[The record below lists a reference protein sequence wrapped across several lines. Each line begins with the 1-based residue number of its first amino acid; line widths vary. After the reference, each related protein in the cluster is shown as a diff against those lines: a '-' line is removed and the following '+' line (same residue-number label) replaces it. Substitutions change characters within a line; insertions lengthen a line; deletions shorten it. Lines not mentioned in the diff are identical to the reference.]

1 MVESTGVSETPSPE
15 TEGIAATEENPGTAP
30 QQPAAEQTP
39 TAGSHDQ
46 PGADEASSAEP
57 SAIRSDQA
65 EGLRAMF
72 GSHEPRVICLACALD
87 ADTAAAMAMGMAHAL
102 RRQEQKVL
110 LIDEIALQE
119 RRQLGGL
126 PYRVRYDIAQAMEN
140 DIPLKRAIQCVE
152 PNFWF
157 ATGLRMARSYQNRK
171 LRNPPLMDRLT
182 AAEMHFDLVLIASTH
197 PVEGVLRHY
206 AREMQQLVVTAPEE
220 ANMIRALETIRTL
233 SQHSDCEKIPVLIVG
248 GDTAEASREAFEQ
261 LEQASQTILEQP
273 LEYVG
278 WIPAVTIPFETD
290 KSADPAG
297 LILPATLY
305 AKLAGYATQL

>member
-1 MVESTGVSETPSPE
+1 MVESAGVSETPSPE
-15 TEGIAATEENPGTAP
+15 AEGIAATEENPDTGL
-30 QQPAAEQTP
+30 QQPAAEQAP
-39 TAGSHDQ
+39 AESRAQ
-46 PGADEASSAEP
+46 VGADEVPGAEP
-57 SAIRSDQA
+57 SAIRADQA

-87 ADTAAAMAMGMAHAL
+87 ADTAAAMAMGVAHAL

-110 LIDEIALQE
+110 LIDEIALQD

-152 PNFWF
+152 PNLWF

-182 AAEMHFDLVLIASTH
+182 TAEIHFDLVLIATTH

-248 GDTAEASREAFEQ
+248 GDTAEAAREAFEH
-261 LEQASQTILEQP
+261 LEQASQTMLEQP
-273 LEYVG
+273 LEYMG
-278 WIPAVTIPFETD
+278 WIPAITIPFVTE

-305 AKLAGYATQL
+305 AKLAGYAMQL